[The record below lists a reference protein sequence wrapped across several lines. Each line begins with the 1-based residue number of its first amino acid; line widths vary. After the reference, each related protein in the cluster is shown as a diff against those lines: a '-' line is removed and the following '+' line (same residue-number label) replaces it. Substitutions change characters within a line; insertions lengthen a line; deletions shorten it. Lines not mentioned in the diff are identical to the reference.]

1 MKLEEETMARRCPR
15 PDPYEALGIR
25 RDASSADIARA
36 YRRRARELHPD
47 SHPVRSDAADQFH
60 AASAAY
66 ELLSDPVRRA
76 AYDQRARPG
85 SPASAAAAPGRSEA
99 EPRTRP
105 AGNADP
111 APGRFSPPPPTV
123 WAGPVRI
130 EPWPDQPRDAHDDVA
145 VWIADVLQAW
155 ARRYRPW

>member
-1 MKLEEETMARRCPR
+1 MARWCPR
-15 PDPYEALGIR
+15 PDPYEALGIG
-25 RDASSADIARA
+25 RDASCADIARA

-66 ELLSDPVRRA
+66 ELLSDPARRA

-85 SPASAAAAPGRSEA
+85 SPAPAAAPGRSEA
-99 EPRTRP
+99 GPQTRP
-105 AGNADP
+105 TGNADP
-111 APGRFSPPPPTV
+111 APGRFSPSPATLWP
-123 WAGPVRI
+123 GPVRI
-130 EPWPDQPRDAHDDVA
+130 EPLADQPRDVHDDVA
-145 VWIADVLQAW
+145 VWIADVLQAV